1 MTERVYPCVIRNW
14 GVNKA
19 RIDVVKFVHLL
30 ALMGMAL
37 LLLNVGG
44 CQNNNSFARVKDSG
58 PSHDVDVSQIENAVP
73 RVDPITIAGNK
84 NPYTI
89 NGITYQLLPAAKGY
103 SEEGEAS
110 WYGTKFHGRKT
121 SNGETYDMYGMTAA
135 HKTLPIP
142 AYVRVTN
149 LANQRQIIV
158 RVNDRGPFHGG
169 RIIDLSYAGAK
180 KLGYANAGTARVR
193 VEVIDP
199 ANFQTNSVSLPSLSA
214 QVERSKKTQSF
225 GVIASERHVEP
236 FLQVGVY
243 RSAHSAQQ
251 LQARLALITSFPVS
265 VRRFEAVKSPI
276 YKVWI
281 GPIVDQL
288 ELAALRDRL
297 IAEGKYKPFVVNAVR
312 DI

>member
-1 MTERVYPCVIRNW
+1 MAEIIRAL
-14 GVNKA
+14 KL
-19 RIDVVKFVHLL
+19 VHLL
-30 ALMGMAL
+30 ALMSAVL
-37 LLLNVGG
+37 LVFSLGG
-44 CQNNNSFARVKDSG
+44 CQSGDSFARLKDSG
-58 PSHDVDVSQIENAVP
+58 PSHDVDVSQLENAVP

-89 NGITYQLLPAAKGY
+89 NGVTYQLMPAAKGY
-103 SEEGEAS
+103 REEGMAS
-110 WYGTKFHGRKT
+110 WYGNKFHGRKT

-149 LANQRQIIV
+149 LANGRQIIV

-180 KLGYANAGTARVR
+180 KLGYANSGTARVR
-193 VEVIDP
+193 VEAIDP
-199 ANFQTNSVSLPSLSA
+199 ANFQPNSVSLPSLSA
-214 QVERSKKTQSF
+214 QVDKPEKSQSF
-225 GVIASERHVEP
+225 AVATNKLPAQP

-243 RSAHSAQQ
+243 SSMNSARQ
-251 LQARLALITSFPVS
+251 LQDQLSSITTFPVS
-265 VRRFEAVKSPI
+265 VRRFGEVKSPVF
-276 YKVWI
+276 KVWI

-288 ELAALRDRL
+288 QLAALRNRL
-297 IAEGKYKPFVVNAVR
+297 IEQGRYKPFVVNAVR